1 MSDPHSN
8 EAVEQAINRV
18 LGEERNAREAVARCR
33 AEAREAVNAARV
45 RAGRILDRADAR
57 IGLLHRRCEQGVS
70 GRLQEL
76 AAEAGQIPEQAV
88 VAPELQQRLPAV
100 VRRLA
105 EEMTS
110 GGTE

>member
-1 MSDPHSN
+1 MTDPQSN

-18 LGEERNAREAVARCR
+18 LGEERNAREAVERCR

-45 RAGRILDRADAR
+45 RASRILDRADAR
-57 IGLLHRRCEQGVS
+57 IGLLHRRCEQRVS
-70 GRLQEL
+70 ASLEEL
-76 AAEAGQIPEQAV
+76 AAAARQIPEQAV
-88 VAPELQQRLPAV
+88 VAPELQQRLQAV

-110 GGTE
+110 GGSE

>member
-1 MSDPHSN
+1 MSDPSLN

-18 LGEERNAREAVARCR
+18 LGEEASAREAVERCR
-33 AEAREAVNAARV
+33 VEAREAVNAARV
-45 RAGRILDRADAR
+45 RARRILDRADAR
-57 IGLLHRRCEQGVS
+57 IGLLHRRCEQRVS

-76 AAEAGQIPEQAV
+76 AAAARQIPEQAV
-88 VAPELQQRLPAV
+88 LAPELRQRLQAV